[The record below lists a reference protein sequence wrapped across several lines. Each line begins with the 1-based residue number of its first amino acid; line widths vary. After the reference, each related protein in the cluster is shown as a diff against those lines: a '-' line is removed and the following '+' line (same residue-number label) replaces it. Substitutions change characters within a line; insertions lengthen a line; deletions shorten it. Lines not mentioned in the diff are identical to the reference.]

1 MLDRSLTTPFLA
13 DEITAMD
20 SADHRNPVM
29 PSGWD
34 TAAEALLALLLDRLG
49 PAGLIRADGDM
60 EPYLVED
67 RGLYLASAIAIARPS
82 SVEEVV
88 FVVKACAEA
97 GIPITPQGGNTG
109 LVGGQTSFGGILL
122 SLQRLASIRSVDPV
136 DGAIT
141 VDAGC
146 TLQSVQEAADAKACL
161 FPLSLAS
168 EGTCQIGGN
177 IASNA
182 GGTAVLRYGNMRDL
196 VLGLEVVLPDGRLW
210 NGLRSLRKDNSGYD
224 LKQLFIGSEGTL
236 GIVTGAVL
244 KLFPK
249 PRSRATAFIGCADP
263 HAALALF
270 TLAKAEA
277 GDVLTT
283 FEFLPRFG
291 LDLVTKTSGAR
302 DPLEGPHAFYC
313 LIELSSV
320 AADAPLTA
328 RIEALLE
335 KAMEAGIVEDATIA
349 ASETQAKALWT
360 LREDLSYAQKSAGG
374 SIKHDV
380 SVPIS
385 RVADFIVEASAAC
398 EAQMPGL
405 RVCAFGHMGDG
416 NVHFNLS
423 QPVGMDKGEY
433 LSHWARFNGIVHGIV
448 AGMGGS
454 IAAEHGIGALKR
466 EELFRYKD
474 EVSIGLMRSVKAA
487 LDPAGLMN
495 PGKVIPT
502 GSSADIRKVERFQ
515 LDES

>member
-1 MLDRSLTTPFLA
+1 MT
-13 DEITAMD
+13 
-20 SADHRNPVM
+20 SADGSALLSPA
-29 PSGWD
+29 PQ
-34 TAAEALLALLLDRLG
+34 AAETLLSLLARRLG
-49 PAGLIRADGDM
+49 SAGLLGADADM
-60 EPYLVED
+60 EPFLTED
-67 RGLYLASAIAIARPS
+67 RGLYGGKALAIARPS

-88 FVVKACAEA
+88 FTVKACAEA

-109 LVGGQTSFGGILL
+109 LVGGQTSLGGIVL
-122 SLQRLASIRSVDPV
+122 SLQRLAAIRSVDPV
-136 DGAIT
+136 NGAIT

-146 TLQSVQEAADAKACL
+146 TLQSVQDAADAADCL

-210 NGLRSLRKDNSGYD
+210 NGLRGLRKDNAGYD
-224 LKQLFIGSEGTL
+224 LKHLFIGSEGTL

-249 PRSRATAFIGCADP
+249 PRSRATAFIGCANP

-277 GDVLTT
+277 GDVLTA

-291 LDLVTKTSGAR
+291 LELVTANSDAR
-302 DPLEGPHAFYC
+302 DPLQGKHAFYC
-313 LIELSSV
+313 LVELSSV
-320 AADAPLTA
+320 AKDAPLA
-328 RIEALLE
+328 GRIEALLE
-335 KAMEAGIVEDATIA
+335 QAFEAGIIEDATIA
-349 ASETQAKALWT
+349 ASETQVKALWT
-360 LREDLSYAQKSAGG
+360 LREDLSYAQKFAGG

-380 SVPIS
+380 SIPIS
-385 RVADFIVEASAAC
+385 RVADFVVEASAAC
-398 EAQMPGL
+398 EAALAGV

-423 QPVGMDKGEY
+423 QPVGMEKAAF
-433 LSHWARFNGIVHGIV
+433 LSQWARFNGIVHGIV
-448 AGMGGS
+448 TRLEGS
-454 IAAEHGIGALKR
+454 IAAEHGIGMLKR
-466 EELFRYKD
+466 EALSLYRD
-474 EVSIGLMRSVKAA
+474 EVSLDLMRSIKAA

-502 GSSADIRKVERFQ
+502 GTSADIRTVERFQ
-515 LDES
+515 LDGTPRGTVN